1 MYSSPI
7 TWRILQQQETLYI
20 ITTGNSLT
28 QWKLLAIPL
37 TRISQKIGKSTCIQ
51 TVRTSLK
58 SIGPIKILFIYYYSP
73 INSDSN
79 GRIGDQLR

>member
-1 MYSSPI
+1 MYVTQCSYHFCKKISH
-7 TWRILQQQETLYI
+7 YHS
-20 ITTGNSLT
+20 NYSLT
-28 QWKLLAIPL
+28 INPF
-37 TRISQKIGKSTCIQ
+37 TRISQKTGKSTRIQ

-73 INSDSN
+73 INSDAN

>member
-1 MYSSPI
+1 MAD
-7 TWRILQQQETLYI
+7 TA
-20 ITTGNSLT
+20 TTRNT
-28 QWKLLAIPL
+28 IHNHHRKLFDTMEVIIPL

-73 INSDSN
+73 LNSDSN
-79 GRIGDQLR
+79 GHIGDQLR